1 MLLYNKVKKF
11 QPGGMLGYNN
21 QLADPTNP
29 FATPYYG
36 GMSKDLFGK
45 APTSLA
51 KSPSEKAP
59 ATGFSNGMSK
69 ITENPFSTSMNT
81 LNTTPNKGLLYSGA
95 GDYSKKF
102 AASTA
107 ASTATS
113 TATSS
118 IGGKGDSEFTDP
130 IKEGDA
136 GKNAAATTAG
146 IGLVSNALTANTYE
160 GPKDPTKYTREDAKN
175 DLKKSTSKG
184 LSTGASLGAA
194 VGSAMSASATGGAM
208 SIAGLS
214 ASVTAGVA
222 VPVIGA
228 VVVGLGFA
236 IGSLLGRKKKKR
248 AAARAAARENKRQV
262 DLANAQQRAER
273 KAELQTG
280 ADTSVNAPAPTVY
293 GASQPSTYGVA
304 RKGGVLYSKKK
315 VLATPM
321 LKKGGPIKEYE
332 NIIPNGVLHEEEN
345 SLGDKGMPVVKCVSN
360 VCTKKYEIE
369 KEELIFTLDTTKKV
383 EQLAKSKNHRA
394 LGEYVKEQLLDN
406 THSFSDKF
414 SELNNR

>member
-11 QPGGMLGYNN
+11 QPGGLFGYNN

-29 FATPYYG
+29 FATPSYG
-36 GMSKDLFGK
+36 GMSKDLSGK

-59 ATGFSNGMSK
+59 AVDYSKGMSK
-69 ITENPFSTSMNT
+69 IAENPFSTSMNT
-81 LNTTPNKGLLYSGA
+81 LNTNPNNGLLYSGA

-107 ASTATS
+107 TS
-113 TATSS
+113 TAASS
-118 IGGKGDSEFTDP
+118 VGGKGGKGDSEFTDP
-130 IKEGDA
+130 LKEGDA

-160 GPKDPTKYTREDAKN
+160 GPKDPTRYTKEDGKN

-184 LSTGASLGAA
+184 LTTGASLGAA
-194 VGSAMSASATGGAM
+194 VGSAMSASAGGAA

-214 ASVTAGVA
+214 ASLTAGVA

-236 IGSLLGRKKKKR
+236 IASLLGRKKKKR
-248 AAARAAARENKRQV
+248 AAARARKRQIAS
-262 DLANAQQRAER
+262 LNAQQMAER

-280 ADTSVNAPAPTVY
+280 TNTSVNAPAPTAY
-293 GASQPSTYGVA
+293 GASQPSTYEVA

-383 EQLAKSKNHRA
+383 EQLAKSKNHKA

>member
-11 QPGGMLGYNN
+11 QPGGLFGYNN

-59 ATGFSNGMSK
+59 AIDSSKGMSK
-69 ITENPFSTSMNT
+69 ITENPYSASMNT
-81 LNTTPNKGLLYSGA
+81 LNTNPNKGLLYSGA

-107 ASTATS
+107 TS

-118 IGGKGDSEFTDP
+118 IGGKGGSESTDP
-130 IKEGDA
+130 LEAGDA

-160 GPKDPTKYTREDAKN
+160 GPKDPTRYTREDGKN

-184 LSTGASLGAA
+184 LTAGASLGAT
-194 VGSAMSASATGGAM
+194 VGTAMGTTTATAIGSSLGISASLA
-208 SIAGLS
+208 
-214 ASVTAGVA
+214 AGVA

-236 IGSLLGRKKKKR
+236 IASMFGRKKKKR
-248 AAARAAARENKRQV
+248 AAARARRRQI
-262 DLANAQQRAER
+262 DSLNAQQRAER

-280 ADTSVNAPAPTVY
+280 TNTSVNAPTPTAY
-293 GASQPSTYGVA
+293 GDSQPSTYGVA

-383 EQLAKSKNHRA
+383 EQLAKSKNHKV
-394 LGEYVKEQLLDN
+394 LGEFVKEQLLDN

>member
-1 MLLYNKVKKF
+1 MLLYIKTKKF
-11 QPGGMLGYNN
+11 QPGGMFGYNN

-29 FATPYYG
+29 FATPSYG

-59 ATGFSNGMSK
+59 AIDSSKGMSK
-69 ITENPFSTSMNT
+69 ITENPYSASMNT
-81 LNTTPNKGLLYSGA
+81 LNTNPNKGLLYSGA

-107 ASTATS
+107 TS

-118 IGGKGDSEFTDP
+118 IGGKGGSESTDP
-130 IKEGDA
+130 LKEGDA

-160 GPKDPTKYTREDAKN
+160 GPKDPTRYTREDGKN

-184 LSTGASLGAA
+184 LTTGASLGAT
-194 VGSAMSASATGGAM
+194 VGTAMGATTATAIGSSLGISASLA
-208 SIAGLS
+208 
-214 ASVTAGVA
+214 AGVA

-236 IGSLLGRKKKKR
+236 ISSMLGRKKKKR
-248 AAARAAARENKRQV
+248 AAARASERQIAS
-262 DLANAQQRAER
+262 LNAQQRAER

-280 ADTSVNAPAPTVY
+280 ADTSVNAPAPTAY

-383 EQLAKSKNHRA
+383 EQLAKSKNHKA

>member
-29 FATPYYG
+29 FATPSYG
-36 GMSKDLFGK
+36 GISKDLFGK

-59 ATGFSNGMSK
+59 AIDSSKGMSK

-81 LNTTPNKGLLYSGA
+81 LNTNPNKGLLYSGA

-107 ASTATS
+107 TS

-118 IGGKGDSEFTDP
+118 IGGKGGSESTDP
-130 IKEGDA
+130 LEAGDA

-160 GPKDPTKYTREDAKN
+160 GPKDPTRYTREDGKN

-184 LSTGASLGAA
+184 LTTGASLGAA
-194 VGSAMSASATGGAM
+194 VGSAMSASATGAT

-214 ASVTAGVA
+214 ASLTAGVA

-236 IGSLLGRKKKKR
+236 IASLLGRKKKKR
-248 AAARAAARENKRQV
+248 AAARASKRQI
-262 DLANAQQRAER
+262 DSLNAQQRAER

-280 ADTSVNAPAPTVY
+280 ADTSVNAPAPTAY

-383 EQLAKSKNHRA
+383 EQLAKSKNHKA

>member
-1 MLLYNKVKKF
+1 
-11 QPGGMLGYNN
+11 
-21 QLADPTNP
+21 
-29 FATPYYG
+29 
-36 GMSKDLFGK
+36 MSKDLFGK

-51 KSPSEKAP
+51 KNPSEKAP
-59 ATGFSNGMSK
+59 AIDSSKGMSK
-69 ITENPFSTSMNT
+69 IAENPFSTSMNT

-107 ASTATS
+107 
-113 TATSS
+113 TSS
-118 IGGKGDSEFTDP
+118 VGGKGGSEFTDP
-130 IKEGDA
+130 LKEGDA

-160 GPKDPTKYTREDAKN
+160 GPKDPTRYTREDGKN

-184 LSTGASLGAA
+184 LTTGASLGAT
-194 VGSAMSASATGGAM
+194 VGTAMGATTATAIGSSLGISASLA
-208 SIAGLS
+208 
-214 ASVTAGVA
+214 AGVA

-236 IGSLLGRKKKKR
+236 IASLLGRKKKKR
-248 AAARAAARENKRQV
+248 AAARASQRQIAS
-262 DLANAQQRAER
+262 LNAQQRAER

-280 ADTSVNAPAPTVY
+280 ADTSVNAPAPTAY

-383 EQLAKSKNHRA
+383 EQLAKSKNHKV
-394 LGEYVKEQLLDN
+394 LGEFVKEQLLDN

>member
-1 MLLYNKVKKF
+1 MLLYIKTKKF
-11 QPGGMLGYNN
+11 QPGGMFGYNN

-29 FATPYYG
+29 FATPSYG

-59 ATGFSNGMSK
+59 AIDSSKGMNK

-81 LNTTPNKGLLYSGA
+81 LNTNPNKGLLYSGA

-107 ASTATS
+107 TS
-113 TATSS
+113 TAASS
-118 IGGKGDSEFTDP
+118 IGGKGGEGGSEFTDP
-130 IKEGDA
+130 LKEGDA

-160 GPKDPTKYTREDAKN
+160 GPKDPTRYTREDGKN

-184 LSTGASLGAA
+184 LTTGASLGAA
-194 VGSAMSASATGGAM
+194 VGTALGPAAAGTVASTLGLGAG
-208 SIAGLS
+208 AGA
-214 ASVTAGVA
+214 ASLAAGVA

-236 IGSLLGRKKKKR
+236 IASVFGRKKKKR
-248 AAARAAARENKRQV
+248 AAARARKRQI
-262 DLANAQQRAER
+262 DSLNAQQRAER

-280 ADTSVNAPAPTVY
+280 TDTSVNAPAPTAY

-383 EQLAKSKNHRA
+383 EQLAKSKNHKA
-394 LGEYVKEQLLDN
+394 LGEFVKEQLLDN

>member
-11 QPGGMLGYNN
+11 QPGGLFGYNN

-29 FATPYYG
+29 FATPSYG
-36 GMSKDLFGK
+36 GMSKDLSGK
-45 APTSLA
+45 APTSLT
-51 KSPSEKAP
+51 KSSFEKAP
-59 ATGFSNGMSK
+59 AIDFSKGMSK
-69 ITENPFSTSMNT
+69 IAENPFSTSMNT

-107 ASTATS
+107 
-113 TATSS
+113 TSS
-118 IGGKGDSEFTDP
+118 IGGKGGSESTDP
-130 IKEGDA
+130 LKEGDA

-160 GPKDPTKYTREDAKN
+160 GPKDPTRYTREDGKN

-184 LSTGASLGAA
+184 LTTGASLGAT
-194 VGSAMSASATGGAM
+194 VGTAMGATTATAIGSSLGISASLA
-208 SIAGLS
+208 
-214 ASVTAGVA
+214 AGVA

-236 IGSLLGRKKKKR
+236 IHSFLGRKKKKR
-248 AAARAAARENKRQV
+248 AAARARERQIASLN
-262 DLANAQQRAER
+262 DQQRAER

-280 ADTSVNAPAPTVY
+280 TDTSVNAPTPTAY

-383 EQLAKSKNHRA
+383 EQLAKSKNHKA

>member
-11 QPGGMLGYNN
+11 QPGGLFGYNN

-29 FATPYYG
+29 FATPSYG

-51 KSPSEKAP
+51 KSPSEKTP
-59 ATGFSNGMSK
+59 AIDSSKGMSK
-69 ITENPFSTSMNT
+69 IAENPFSTSMNT

-107 ASTATS
+107 TS
-113 TATSS
+113 TAASS
-118 IGGKGDSEFTDP
+118 VGGKGGSEFTDP
-130 IKEGDA
+130 LKEGDA

-160 GPKDPTKYTREDAKN
+160 GTKDPTRYTREDGKN

-184 LSTGASLGAA
+184 LTAGASLGAT
-194 VGSAMSASATGGAM
+194 VGTAMGATTATAIGSSLGISASLA
-208 SIAGLS
+208 
-214 ASVTAGVA
+214 AGVA

-236 IGSLLGRKKKKR
+236 IASLLGRKKKKR
-248 AAARAAARENKRQV
+248 AAARASKRQI
-262 DLANAQQRAER
+262 DSLNAQQRAER

-280 ADTSVNAPAPTVY
+280 ADTSVNAPAPTAY

-383 EQLAKSKNHRA
+383 EQLAKSKNHKA

>member
-1 MLLYNKVKKF
+1 MLLYIKTKKF
-11 QPGGMLGYNN
+11 QPGGLFGYNSQIADSYNITKDPFGGSKTGLDSALPNNNLSKNTPSTASSNN
-21 QLADPTNP
+21 QKSLLYKPSNISDP
-29 FATPYYG
+29 FKVSTPG
-36 GMSKDLFGK
+36 FSSN
-45 APTSLA
+45 PTS
-51 KSPSEKAP
+51 
-59 ATGFSNGMSK
+59 FSQQASL
-69 ITENPFSTSMNT
+69 PNT
-81 LNTTPNKGLLYSGA
+81 LGEMPKKPVDTGL
-95 GDYSKKF
+95 
-102 AASTA
+102 
-107 ASTATS
+107 
-113 TATSS
+113 
-118 IGGKGDSEFTDP
+118 DSAQSD
-130 IKEGDA
+130 
-136 GKNAAATTAG
+136 KNAAATTAG

-160 GPKDPTKYTREDAKN
+160 GPKDPTKYTREDGKN

-184 LSTGASLGAA
+184 LTAGASLGAT
-194 VGSAMSASATGGAM
+194 VGTAMGATTATAIGSSLGISASLA
-208 SIAGLS
+208 
-214 ASVTAGVA
+214 AGVA
-222 VPVIGA
+222 VPVVGA

-236 IGSLLGRKKKKR
+236 IASMFGRKKKKR
-248 AAARAAARENKRQV
+248 AAARASKRQI
-262 DLANAQQRAER
+262 DSLNAQQRAER

-280 ADTSVNAPAPTVY
+280 ADTSVNAPAPTAY

-383 EQLAKSKNHRA
+383 EQLAKSKNHKA
-394 LGEYVKEQLLDN
+394 LGEFVKDQLLDN

>member
-11 QPGGMLGYNN
+11 QPGGLFGYNN

-29 FATPYYG
+29 FATPSYG

-59 ATGFSNGMSK
+59 AIDSSKGMSK
-69 ITENPFSTSMNT
+69 ITENPYSASMNT
-81 LNTTPNKGLLYSGA
+81 LNTNPNKGLLYSGA

-107 ASTATS
+107 TS

-118 IGGKGDSEFTDP
+118 IGGKGGSEFTDP
-130 IKEGDA
+130 LKEGDA

-160 GPKDPTKYTREDAKN
+160 GPKDPTRYTREDGKN

-184 LSTGASLGAA
+184 LTTGASLGAT
-194 VGSAMSASATGGAM
+194 VGTAMGATTATAIGSSLGISASLA
-208 SIAGLS
+208 
-214 ASVTAGVA
+214 AGVA

-236 IGSLLGRKKKKR
+236 IASLFGRKKKKR
-248 AAARAAARENKRQV
+248 AAARASERQIAS
-262 DLANAQQRAER
+262 LNAQQRAER

-280 ADTSVNAPAPTVY
+280 ADTSVNAPAPTAY
-293 GASQPSTYGVA
+293 GASQPSTYEVA

-383 EQLAKSKNHRA
+383 EQLAKSKNHKA

>member
-11 QPGGMLGYNN
+11 QPGGLFGYNN

-51 KSPSEKAP
+51 KSPSEKTP
-59 ATGFSNGMSK
+59 AIDSSKGMSK
-69 ITENPFSTSMNT
+69 IAENPFSTSMNT
-81 LNTTPNKGLLYSGA
+81 LNTNPNKGLLYSGA

-107 ASTATS
+107 TS

-118 IGGKGDSEFTDP
+118 IGDKGGSESTDP
-130 IKEGDA
+130 LEAGDA

-160 GPKDPTKYTREDAKN
+160 GPKDPTRYTREDGKN

-184 LSTGASLGAA
+184 LTTGASLGAT
-194 VGSAMSASATGGAM
+194 VGTAMGATTATAIGSSLGISASLA
-208 SIAGLS
+208 
-214 ASVTAGVA
+214 AGVA
-222 VPVIGA
+222 VPVVGA

-236 IGSLLGRKKKKR
+236 IASLFGRKKKKR
-248 AAARAAARENKRQV
+248 AAARARRRQIAS
-262 DLANAQQRAER
+262 LNAQQMAER

-280 ADTSVNAPAPTVY
+280 TNTSVNAPAPTAY
-293 GASQPSTYGVA
+293 GASQPSTYEVA

-383 EQLAKSKNHRA
+383 EQLAKSKNHKV
-394 LGEYVKEQLLDN
+394 LGEFVKEQLLDN

>member
-29 FATPYYG
+29 FATPYYE
-36 GMSKDLFGK
+36 GMFKDLSGK

-160 GPKDPTKYTREDAKN
+160 GPKDPTKYTREDGKN

-184 LSTGASLGAA
+184 LSTGASLGAT
-194 VGSAMSASATGGAM
+194 VGAAMGTTTATAIGSSLGISASLA
-208 SIAGLS
+208 
-214 ASVTAGVA
+214 AGVA

-236 IGSLLGRKKKKR
+236 IASLFGRKKKKR
-248 AAARAAARENKRQV
+248 AAARASQRQIAS
-262 DLANAQQRAER
+262 LNAQQRAE
-273 KAELQTG
+273 
-280 ADTSVNAPAPTVY
+280 
-293 GASQPSTYGVA
+293 
-304 RKGGVLYSKKK
+304 
-315 VLATPM
+315 
-321 LKKGGPIKEYE
+321 
-332 NIIPNGVLHEEEN
+332 
-345 SLGDKGMPVVKCVSN
+345 
-360 VCTKKYEIE
+360 
-369 KEELIFTLDTTKKV
+369 
-383 EQLAKSKNHRA
+383 
-394 LGEYVKEQLLDN
+394 
-406 THSFSDKF
+406 
-414 SELNNR
+414 

>member
-11 QPGGMLGYNN
+11 QPGGLFGYNN

-29 FATPYYG
+29 FATPSYG
-36 GMSKDLFGK
+36 GMSKDLSGK
-45 APTSLA
+45 APTSLT
-51 KSPSEKAP
+51 KSPFEKAP
-59 ATGFSNGMSK
+59 AIDSSKGMSK
-69 ITENPFSTSMNT
+69 TAENPFSNSMNT

-107 ASTATS
+107 TS

-118 IGGKGDSEFTDP
+118 IGGKGGKGGSEGSEFTDP
-130 IKEGDA
+130 LKEGDA

-160 GPKDPTKYTREDAKN
+160 GPKDPTRYTREDGKN

-184 LSTGASLGAA
+184 LTTGASLGAA
-194 VGSAMSASATGGAM
+194 VGSAMSASASGAM

-214 ASVTAGVA
+214 ASLTAGVA

-236 IGSLLGRKKKKR
+236 IASMFGRKKKKR
-248 AAARAAARENKRQV
+248 AAARARKRQIAS
-262 DLANAQQRAER
+262 LNAQQMAER

-280 ADTSVNAPAPTVY
+280 TDTSVNAPTPTAY

-383 EQLAKSKNHRA
+383 EQLAKSKNHKA

>member
-1 MLLYNKVKKF
+1 MLLYIKTKKF
-11 QPGGMLGYNN
+11 QPGGMFGYNN

-29 FATPYYG
+29 FATPSYG
-36 GMSKDLFGK
+36 GMSKDLSGK
-45 APTSLA
+45 APTSLT
-51 KSPSEKAP
+51 KSPFEKAP
-59 ATGFSNGMSK
+59 AIDSSKGMSK
-69 ITENPFSTSMNT
+69 IAENPFSTSMNT

-107 ASTATS
+107 TS

-118 IGGKGDSEFTDP
+118 IGGKGGKGGSEGSEFTDP
-130 IKEGDA
+130 LKEGDA

-160 GPKDPTKYTREDAKN
+160 GPRDPTRYTREDAKN

-184 LSTGASLGAA
+184 LTTGASLGAT
-194 VGSAMSASATGGAM
+194 VGTAMSASASGAM

-236 IGSLLGRKKKKR
+236 IASVFGRKKKKR
-248 AAARAAARENKRQV
+248 AAARARRRQIAS
-262 DLANAQQRAER
+262 LNAQQMAER

-280 ADTSVNAPAPTVY
+280 TDTSVNAPTPTAY

-383 EQLAKSKNHRA
+383 EQLAKSKNHKA

>member
-11 QPGGMLGYNN
+11 QPGGLFGYNN

-29 FATPYYG
+29 FATPSYG

-59 ATGFSNGMSK
+59 AIDSSKGMSK
-69 ITENPFSTSMNT
+69 ITENPYSASMNT
-81 LNTTPNKGLLYSGA
+81 LNTNPNKGLLYSGA

-107 ASTATS
+107 TS

-118 IGGKGDSEFTDP
+118 IGGKGGSESTDP
-130 IKEGDA
+130 LEAGDA

-160 GPKDPTKYTREDAKN
+160 GPKDPTRYTREDGKN

-184 LSTGASLGAA
+184 LTAGASLGAT
-194 VGSAMSASATGGAM
+194 VGTAMGTTTATAIGSSLGISASLA
-208 SIAGLS
+208 
-214 ASVTAGVA
+214 AGVA

-236 IGSLLGRKKKKR
+236 IASMFGRKKKKR
-248 AAARAAARENKRQV
+248 AAARARSRQI
-262 DLANAQQRAER
+262 DSLNAQQRAER

-280 ADTSVNAPAPTVY
+280 TNTSVNAPTPTAY
-293 GASQPSTYGVA
+293 GDSQPSTYGVA
-304 RKGGVLYSKKK
+304 RKGGILYSKKK

-383 EQLAKSKNHRA
+383 EQLAKSKNHKV
-394 LGEYVKEQLLDN
+394 LGEFVKEQLLDN

>member
-11 QPGGMLGYNN
+11 QPGGLFGYNN

-29 FATPYYG
+29 FATPSYG
-36 GMSKDLFGK
+36 GMSKDLSGK
-45 APTSLA
+45 APTSLT
-51 KSPSEKAP
+51 KSPFEKAP
-59 ATGFSNGMSK
+59 AIDSSKGMSK
-69 ITENPFSTSMNT
+69 VAENPFSTSMNT
-81 LNTTPNKGLLYSGA
+81 LNTNPNKGLLYSGA

-107 ASTATS
+107 TS

-118 IGGKGDSEFTDP
+118 IGGKGGKGGSEGSEFTDP
-130 IKEGDA
+130 LKEGDA

-160 GPKDPTKYTREDAKN
+160 GPRDPTRYTKEDGKN

-184 LSTGASLGAA
+184 LTTGASLGAA
-194 VGSAMSASATGGAM
+194 VGSAMSASASGAM

-236 IGSLLGRKKKKR
+236 IASVFGRKKKKR
-248 AAARAAARENKRQV
+248 AAARARRRQIAS
-262 DLANAQQRAER
+262 LNAQQMAER

-280 ADTSVNAPAPTVY
+280 TDTSVNAPTPTAY
-293 GASQPSTYGVA
+293 EASQPSTYGVA
-304 RKGGVLYSKKK
+304 RKGGILYSKKK

-383 EQLAKSKNHRA
+383 EQLAKSKNHKA

>member
-1 MLLYNKVKKF
+1 MLLYIKTKKF

-36 GMSKDLFGK
+36 GMSKDPFGGSK
-45 APTSLA
+45 TGLDSALPNNNLSKNTPSTAFSNNQKSLLYKPSNISDPFKVSTPGFSSNPTS
-51 KSPSEKAP
+51 
-59 ATGFSNGMSK
+59 FSQQVSL
-69 ITENPFSTSMNT
+69 PNT
-81 LNTTPNKGLLYSGA
+81 LGEVPKKPVDTGLDSAQSGKYAGAVAAGTGLVAGAIAADTYSGP
-95 GDYSKKF
+95 
-102 AASTA
+102 
-107 ASTATS
+107 
-113 TATSS
+113 
-118 IGGKGDSEFTDP
+118 E
-130 IKEGDA
+130 
-136 GKNAAATTAG
+136 
-146 IGLVSNALTANTYE
+146 
-160 GPKDPTKYTREDAKN
+160 DPTKYTRKDQKN
-175 DLKKSTSKG
+175 DMKKATAKG
-184 LSTGASLGAA
+184 ISTGASVGGAVGAALGPAAAGTVASTLGLGAGA
-194 VGSAMSASATGGAM
+194 GAASLA
-208 SIAGLS
+208 
-214 ASVTAGVA
+214 AGVA

-236 IGSLLGRKKKKR
+236 IASMFGRKKKKR
-248 AAARAAARENKRQV
+248 AAARARERQIAS
-262 DLANAQQRAER
+262 LNAQQRAER

-280 ADTSVNAPAPTVY
+280 ADTSVNAPAPTAY
-293 GASQPSTYGVA
+293 GASQPSTYEVA

-383 EQLAKSKNHRA
+383 EQLAKSKNHKA
-394 LGEYVKEQLLDN
+394 LGDFVKEQLLDN

>member
-1 MLLYNKVKKF
+1 MLIYNKVKKF
-11 QPGGMLGYNN
+11 QPGGLFGYNN

-29 FATPYYG
+29 FATPSYG

-59 ATGFSNGMSK
+59 AVDSSKGMSK
-69 ITENPFSTSMNT
+69 IAENPFSTSMNT
-81 LNTTPNKGLLYSGA
+81 LNTNPNKGLLYSGA

-107 ASTATS
+107 TS
-113 TATSS
+113 TAASS
-118 IGGKGDSEFTDP
+118 VGGKGGKGDSEFTDP
-130 IKEGDA
+130 LKEGDA

-160 GPKDPTKYTREDAKN
+160 GTKDPTEYTREDAKN

-184 LSTGASLGAA
+184 LTTGASLGAT
-194 VGSAMSASATGGAM
+194 VGTAMGATTATAIGSSLGISASLA
-208 SIAGLS
+208 
-214 ASVTAGVA
+214 AGVA

-236 IGSLLGRKKKKR
+236 IASLLGRKKKKR
-248 AAARAAARENKRQV
+248 AAARASARQIAS
-262 DLANAQQRAER
+262 LNAQQRAER

-280 ADTSVNAPAPTVY
+280 ADTSVNAPAPTAY

-383 EQLAKSKNHRA
+383 EQLAKSKNHKA

>member
-11 QPGGMLGYNN
+11 QPGGLFGYNN

-51 KSPSEKAP
+51 KNPSEKAP
-59 ATGFSNGMSK
+59 AIDSSKGMSK
-69 ITENPFSTSMNT
+69 ITENPYSASMNT
-81 LNTTPNKGLLYSGA
+81 LNTNPNKGLLYSGA

-107 ASTATS
+107 TS

-118 IGGKGDSEFTDP
+118 IGGKGGSESTDP
-130 IKEGDA
+130 LEAGDA

-160 GPKDPTKYTREDAKN
+160 GPKDPTRYTREDGKN

-184 LSTGASLGAA
+184 LTTGASLGAT
-194 VGSAMSASATGGAM
+194 VGTAMGATTATAIGSSLGISASLA
-208 SIAGLS
+208 
-214 ASVTAGVA
+214 AGVA
-222 VPVIGA
+222 VPVVGA

-236 IGSLLGRKKKKR
+236 IASLLGRKKKKR
-248 AAARAAARENKRQV
+248 AAARASKRQI
-262 DLANAQQRAER
+262 DSLNAQQRAER

-280 ADTSVNAPAPTVY
+280 ANTSVNAPAPTAY

-383 EQLAKSKNHRA
+383 EQLAKSKNHKV

>member
-11 QPGGMLGYNN
+11 QPGGLFGYNN

-51 KSPSEKAP
+51 KSPSEKTP
-59 ATGFSNGMSK
+59 AIDSSKGMSK
-69 ITENPFSTSMNT
+69 IAENPFSTSMNT
-81 LNTTPNKGLLYSGA
+81 LNTNPNKGLLYSGA

-107 ASTATS
+107 TS
-113 TATSS
+113 TAASS
-118 IGGKGDSEFTDP
+118 IEGKGGSEFTNP
-130 IKEGDA
+130 LKEGDA

-160 GPKDPTKYTREDAKN
+160 GPKDPTRYTRGDAKN

-184 LSTGASLGAA
+184 LTTGASLGAT
-194 VGSAMSASATGGAM
+194 VGTAMGATTATAIGSSLGISASLA
-208 SIAGLS
+208 
-214 ASVTAGVA
+214 AGVA

-236 IGSLLGRKKKKR
+236 IASLLGRKKKKR
-248 AAARAAARENKRQV
+248 AAARASERQIAS
-262 DLANAQQRAER
+262 LNAQQRAER

-280 ADTSVNAPAPTVY
+280 TDTSVNAPTPTAY

-383 EQLAKSKNHRA
+383 EQLAKSKNHKA

>member
-11 QPGGMLGYNN
+11 QPGGLFGYNN

-29 FATPYYG
+29 FATPSYG

-59 ATGFSNGMSK
+59 AVDSSKGMSK
-69 ITENPFSTSMNT
+69 IAENPFSTSMNT
-81 LNTTPNKGLLYSGA
+81 LNTNPNKGLLYSGA
-95 GDYSKKF
+95 GDYSTKF
-102 AASTA
+102 AT
-107 ASTATS
+107 STATS

-118 IGGKGDSEFTDP
+118 IGGKGGKGDSEFTDP
-130 IKEGDA
+130 LKEGDA

-160 GPKDPTKYTREDAKN
+160 GPKDPTRYTKEDGKN

-184 LSTGASLGAA
+184 LTTGASLGAA
-194 VGSAMSASATGGAM
+194 VGSAMSASAGGAA

-214 ASVTAGVA
+214 ASLTAGVA

-236 IGSLLGRKKKKR
+236 IASLLGRKKKKR
-248 AAARAAARENKRQV
+248 AAARASERQIAS
-262 DLANAQQRAER
+262 LNAQQRAER

-280 ADTSVNAPAPTVY
+280 ADTSVNAPAPTAY
-293 GASQPSTYGVA
+293 GASQPSTYEVA

-383 EQLAKSKNHRA
+383 EQLAKSKNHKV
-394 LGEYVKEQLLDN
+394 LGEFVKEQLLDN

>member
-11 QPGGMLGYNN
+11 QPGGLFGYNN

-29 FATPYYG
+29 FATPYYE

-59 ATGFSNGMSK
+59 AIDSGKGMSK

-81 LNTTPNKGLLYSGA
+81 LNTNPNNGLLYSGA

-107 ASTATS
+107 TS

-118 IGGKGDSEFTDP
+118 IGGKGGSEFTDP
-130 IKEGDA
+130 LKEGDA

-160 GPKDPTKYTREDAKN
+160 GPKDPTRYTREDGKN

-184 LSTGASLGAA
+184 LTAGASLGAT
-194 VGSAMSASATGGAM
+194 VGTAMGATTATAIGSSLGISASLA
-208 SIAGLS
+208 
-214 ASVTAGVA
+214 AGVA
-222 VPVIGA
+222 VPVVGA

-236 IGSLLGRKKKKR
+236 IASLLGRKKKKR
-248 AAARAAARENKRQV
+248 AAARASKRQI
-262 DLANAQQRAER
+262 DSLNAQQRAER

-280 ADTSVNAPAPTVY
+280 TDTSVNAPAPTAY

-383 EQLAKSKNHRA
+383 EQLAKSKNHKA

>member
-1 MLLYNKVKKF
+1 MLLYIKTKKF
-11 QPGGMLGYNN
+11 QPGGMFGYNN

-29 FATPYYG
+29 FATPSYG
-36 GMSKDLFGK
+36 GMSKDLSGK
-45 APTSLA
+45 APTSLT
-51 KSPSEKAP
+51 KSPFEKAP
-59 ATGFSNGMSK
+59 AIDSSKGMSK
-69 ITENPFSTSMNT
+69 IAENPFSTSMNT
-81 LNTTPNKGLLYSGA
+81 LNTNPNKGLLYSGA

-107 ASTATS
+107 TS

-118 IGGKGDSEFTDP
+118 IGGKGGSESTDP
-130 IKEGDA
+130 LEAGDA

-160 GPKDPTKYTREDAKN
+160 GPKDPTRYTREDGKN

-184 LSTGASLGAA
+184 LTTGASLGAT
-194 VGSAMSASATGGAM
+194 VGTAMGATTATAIGSSLGISASLA
-208 SIAGLS
+208 
-214 ASVTAGVA
+214 AGVA
-222 VPVIGA
+222 VPVVGA

-236 IGSLLGRKKKKR
+236 IASLLGRKKKKR
-248 AAARAAARENKRQV
+248 AAARARKRQI
-262 DLANAQQRAER
+262 DSLNAQQRAER

-280 ADTSVNAPAPTVY
+280 ADTSVNAPAPTAY

-315 VLATPM
+315 VLTTPM

-383 EQLAKSKNHRA
+383 EQLTKSKNHRA
-394 LGEYVKEQLLDN
+394 LGEFVKEQLLDN

>member
-1 MLLYNKVKKF
+1 MLIYNKVKKF
-11 QPGGMLGYNN
+11 QPGGLFGYNN

-59 ATGFSNGMSK
+59 AVDSSKGMSK
-69 ITENPFSTSMNT
+69 IAENPFSTSMNT
-81 LNTTPNKGLLYSGA
+81 LNTNPNKGLLYSGA

-107 ASTATS
+107 TS
-113 TATSS
+113 TAASS
-118 IGGKGDSEFTDP
+118 VGGKGGKGDSEFTDP
-130 IKEGDA
+130 LKEGDA

-160 GPKDPTKYTREDAKN
+160 GTKDPTEYTREDAKN

-184 LSTGASLGAA
+184 LTTGASLGAT
-194 VGSAMSASATGGAM
+194 VGTAMGATTATAIGSSLGISASLA
-208 SIAGLS
+208 
-214 ASVTAGVA
+214 AGVA

-236 IGSLLGRKKKKR
+236 IASLLGRKKKKR
-248 AAARAAARENKRQV
+248 AAARASARQIAS
-262 DLANAQQRAER
+262 LNAQQRAER

-280 ADTSVNAPAPTVY
+280 TDTSVNAPAPTAY

-383 EQLAKSKNHRA
+383 EQLAKSKNHKA

>member
-11 QPGGMLGYNN
+11 QPGGLFGYNN

-29 FATPYYG
+29 FATPSYG
-36 GMSKDLFGK
+36 GMSKDLSGK
-45 APTSLA
+45 APTSLT
-51 KSPSEKAP
+51 KSSFEKAP
-59 ATGFSNGMSK
+59 AIDSSKGMSK
-69 ITENPFSTSMNT
+69 IAENPFSTSMNT

-107 ASTATS
+107 TS

-118 IGGKGDSEFTDP
+118 IGGKGGKGGSEGSEFTDP
-130 IKEGDA
+130 LKEGDA
-136 GKNAAATTAG
+136 DKNAAATTAG

-160 GPKDPTKYTREDAKN
+160 GPKDPTRYTKEDAKN

-184 LSTGASLGAA
+184 LTTGASLGAA
-194 VGSAMSASATGGAM
+194 VGSAMSASASGA
-208 SIAGLS
+208 SILGLS
-214 ASVTAGVA
+214 ASLTAGVA

-236 IGSLLGRKKKKR
+236 IASVLGRKKKKR
-248 AAARAAARENKRQV
+248 AAARARKRQIAS
-262 DLANAQQRAER
+262 LNAQQRAER

-280 ADTSVNAPAPTVY
+280 TDTSVNAPTPTAY

-383 EQLAKSKNHRA
+383 EQLAKSKNHKA

>member
-29 FATPYYG
+29 FATPSYG
-36 GMSKDLFGK
+36 GISKDLFGK
-45 APTSLA
+45 APISLA

-59 ATGFSNGMSK
+59 AIDSSKGMSK
-69 ITENPFSTSMNT
+69 ITENPYSASMNT
-81 LNTTPNKGLLYSGA
+81 LNTNPNKGLLYSGA

-107 ASTATS
+107 TS

-118 IGGKGDSEFTDP
+118 IGGKGGSESTDP
-130 IKEGDA
+130 LEAGDA

-160 GPKDPTKYTREDAKN
+160 GPKDPTRYTREDGKN

-184 LSTGASLGAA
+184 LTTGASLGAT
-194 VGSAMSASATGGAM
+194 VGTAMGATTATAIGSSLGISASLA
-208 SIAGLS
+208 
-214 ASVTAGVA
+214 AGVA

-236 IGSLLGRKKKKR
+236 IASLLGRKKKKR
-248 AAARAAARENKRQV
+248 AAARASKRQI
-262 DLANAQQRAER
+262 DSLNAQQRAER

-280 ADTSVNAPAPTVY
+280 ADTSVNAPAPTAY

-383 EQLAKSKNHRA
+383 EQLAKSKNHKA

>member
-29 FATPYYG
+29 FATPSYG
-36 GMSKDLFGK
+36 GISKDLFGK

-51 KSPSEKAP
+51 KSPSEKTP
-59 ATGFSNGMSK
+59 AVDSSKGMSK
-69 ITENPFSTSMNT
+69 IAENPFSTSMNT
-81 LNTTPNKGLLYSGA
+81 LNTNPNKGLLYSGA
-95 GDYSKKF
+95 DYSKKF

-107 ASTATS
+107 TS
-113 TATSS
+113 TAASS
-118 IGGKGDSEFTDP
+118 VEDKGGKGGSEFTDP
-130 IKEGDA
+130 LKEGDA

-160 GPKDPTKYTREDAKN
+160 GPKDPTRYTREDGKN

-184 LSTGASLGAA
+184 LTTGASLGAA
-194 VGSAMSASATGGAM
+194 VGTALGPAAAGTVASTLGLGAG
-208 SIAGLS
+208 AGA
-214 ASVTAGVA
+214 ASLAAGVA
-222 VPVIGA
+222 VPVVGA

-236 IGSLLGRKKKKR
+236 IASLFGRKKKKR
-248 AAARAAARENKRQV
+248 AAARASKRQI
-262 DLANAQQRAER
+262 DSLNAQQRAER

-280 ADTSVNAPAPTVY
+280 TNTSVNAPSPTAY

-383 EQLAKSKNHRA
+383 EQLAKSKNHKV
-394 LGEYVKEQLLDN
+394 LGEFVKEQLLDN

>member
-11 QPGGMLGYNN
+11 QFGGMFGYNN

-29 FATPYYG
+29 FATPSYG
-36 GMSKDLFGK
+36 GMSKDLSGK
-45 APTSLA
+45 APTSLT
-51 KSPSEKAP
+51 KSSFEKAP
-59 ATGFSNGMSK
+59 AIDSSKGMSK
-69 ITENPFSTSMNT
+69 IAENPFSTSMNT
-81 LNTTPNKGLLYSGA
+81 LNTNPNKGLLYSGA

-107 ASTATS
+107 TS
-113 TATSS
+113 T
-118 IGGKGDSEFTDP
+118 IGGKGGSEFTDP
-130 IKEGDA
+130 LKEGDA

-160 GPKDPTKYTREDAKN
+160 GPKDPTRYTREDGKN

-184 LSTGASLGAA
+184 LTAGASLGAT
-194 VGSAMSASATGGAM
+194 VGTAMGATTATAIGSSLGISASLA
-208 SIAGLS
+208 
-214 ASVTAGVA
+214 AGVA

-236 IGSLLGRKKKKR
+236 ISSLLGRKKKKR
-248 AAARAAARENKRQV
+248 AAARARERQIAS
-262 DLANAQQRAER
+262 LNAQQRAER

-280 ADTSVNAPAPTVY
+280 TDTSVNAPTPTAY

-383 EQLAKSKNHRA
+383 EQLAKSKNHKA

>member
-11 QPGGMLGYNN
+11 QPGGLFGYNN

-29 FATPYYG
+29 FATPSYG
-36 GMSKDLFGK
+36 GMSKDLSGK
-45 APTSLA
+45 APTSLT
-51 KSPSEKAP
+51 KSSFEKAP
-59 ATGFSNGMSK
+59 AIDSSKGMSK
-69 ITENPFSTSMNT
+69 IAENPFSTSMNT
-81 LNTTPNKGLLYSGA
+81 LNTNPNKGLLYSGA

-107 ASTATS
+107 
-113 TATSS
+113 TSS
-118 IGGKGDSEFTDP
+118 IGGKGGSEFTDTL
-130 IKEGDA
+130 KEGDA

-160 GPKDPTKYTREDAKN
+160 GPKDPTRYTREDGKN

-184 LSTGASLGAA
+184 LTAGASLGAT
-194 VGSAMSASATGGAM
+194 VGTAMGATTATAIGSSLGGISASLA
-208 SIAGLS
+208 
-214 ASVTAGVA
+214 AGVA

-236 IGSLLGRKKKKR
+236 IASMFGRKKKKR
-248 AAARAAARENKRQV
+248 AAARARERQIAS
-262 DLANAQQRAER
+262 LNAQQRAER

-280 ADTSVNAPAPTVY
+280 TDTSVNAPTPTAY

-383 EQLAKSKNHRA
+383 EQLAKSKNHKA

>member
-1 MLLYNKVKKF
+1 MLLYIKTKKF
-11 QPGGMLGYNN
+11 QTGGMFGYNN
-21 QLADPTNP
+21 QLADTTNP
-29 FATPYYG
+29 FATHSYG
-36 GMSKDLFGK
+36 GMSKDLSGK
-45 APTSLA
+45 VPTSLA
-51 KSPSEKAP
+51 KSPFEKAP
-59 ATGFSNGMSK
+59 AIDSSKGMSK
-69 ITENPFSTSMNT
+69 IAENPFSTSMNT
-81 LNTTPNKGLLYSGA
+81 LNTNPNKGLLYSGA

-107 ASTATS
+107 TS

-118 IGGKGDSEFTDP
+118 IGGKGGSEGSEFTDP
-130 IKEGDA
+130 LKEGDA

-160 GPKDPTKYTREDAKN
+160 GPKDPTRYTREDGKN
-175 DLKKSTSKG
+175 DLKKSISKG
-184 LSTGASLGAA
+184 LTTGASLGAA
-194 VGSAMSASATGGAM
+194 VGTAMSASATGGAM

-214 ASVTAGVA
+214 ASLTAGVA

-236 IGSLLGRKKKKR
+236 ISSLLGRKKKKR
-248 AAARAAARENKRQV
+248 AAARARERQIAS
-262 DLANAQQRAER
+262 LNAQQRAER

-280 ADTSVNAPAPTVY
+280 TDTSVNAPTPTAY

-383 EQLAKSKNHRA
+383 EQLAKSKNHKA

>member
-1 MLLYNKVKKF
+1 MLIYNKVKKF
-11 QPGGMLGYNN
+11 QPGGLFGYNN

-59 ATGFSNGMSK
+59 AVDSSKGMSK
-69 ITENPFSTSMNT
+69 IAENPFSTSMNT
-81 LNTTPNKGLLYSGA
+81 LNTNPNKGLLYSGA

-107 ASTATS
+107 TS
-113 TATSS
+113 TAASS
-118 IGGKGDSEFTDP
+118 VGGKGGKGDSEFTDP
-130 IKEGDA
+130 LKEGDA

-160 GPKDPTKYTREDAKN
+160 GTKDPTEYTREDAKN

-184 LSTGASLGAA
+184 LTTGASLGAT
-194 VGSAMSASATGGAM
+194 VGTAMGATTATAIGSSLGISASLA
-208 SIAGLS
+208 
-214 ASVTAGVA
+214 AGVA

-236 IGSLLGRKKKKR
+236 IASLLGRKKKKR
-248 AAARAAARENKRQV
+248 AAARASARQIAS
-262 DLANAQQRAER
+262 LNAQQRAER

-280 ADTSVNAPAPTVY
+280 ADTSVNAPAPTAY

-383 EQLAKSKNHRA
+383 EQLAKSKNHKA

>member
-1 MLLYNKVKKF
+1 MLLYIKTKKF
-11 QPGGMLGYNN
+11 QTGGLFGYNN

-29 FATPYYG
+29 FATPSYG

-59 ATGFSNGMSK
+59 AIDSSKGMSK
-69 ITENPFSTSMNT
+69 ITENPYSASMNT
-81 LNTTPNKGLLYSGA
+81 LNTNPNKGLLYSGA

-107 ASTATS
+107 TS

-118 IGGKGDSEFTDP
+118 IGGKGGSESTDP
-130 IKEGDA
+130 LKEGNA

-160 GPKDPTKYTREDAKN
+160 GPKDPTRYTRGDAKN

-184 LSTGASLGAA
+184 LTTGASLGAT
-194 VGSAMSASATGGAM
+194 VGTAMGATTATAIGSSLGISASLA
-208 SIAGLS
+208 
-214 ASVTAGVA
+214 AGVA

-236 IGSLLGRKKKKR
+236 IASLLGRKKKKR
-248 AAARAAARENKRQV
+248 AAARASERQIAS
-262 DLANAQQRAER
+262 LNAQQRAER

-280 ADTSVNAPAPTVY
+280 TDTSVNAPTPTAY

-383 EQLAKSKNHRA
+383 EQLAKSKNHKA

>member
-1 MLLYNKVKKF
+1 MLLYIKTKKF

-29 FATPYYG
+29 FATPSYG

-59 ATGFSNGMSK
+59 AIDSSKGMSK
-69 ITENPFSTSMNT
+69 ITENPYSASMNT
-81 LNTTPNKGLLYSGA
+81 LNTNPNKGLLYSGA

-107 ASTATS
+107 TS

-118 IGGKGDSEFTDP
+118 IGGKGGSEFTDP
-130 IKEGDA
+130 LKEGDA

-160 GPKDPTKYTREDAKN
+160 GPKDPTRYTREDGKN

-184 LSTGASLGAA
+184 LTTGASLGAA
-194 VGSAMSASATGGAM
+194 VGSAMSASATGAM

-214 ASVTAGVA
+214 ASLTAGVA

-236 IGSLLGRKKKKR
+236 IASLLGRKKKKR
-248 AAARAAARENKRQV
+248 AAARASKRQI
-262 DLANAQQRAER
+262 DSLNAQQRAER

-280 ADTSVNAPAPTVY
+280 TDTSVNAPTPTAY

-383 EQLAKSKNHRA
+383 EQLAKSKNHKA

>member
-11 QPGGMLGYNN
+11 QPGGLFGYNN

-29 FATPYYG
+29 FATPSYG
-36 GMSKDLFGK
+36 GISKDLFGK
-45 APTSLA
+45 TPTSLA

-59 ATGFSNGMSK
+59 AIDSSKGMSK
-69 ITENPFSTSMNT
+69 ITENPYSASMNT
-81 LNTTPNKGLLYSGA
+81 LNTNPNKGLLYSGA

-107 ASTATS
+107 TS
-113 TATSS
+113 TAASS
-118 IGGKGDSEFTDP
+118 VGGKGGKGDSEFTDP
-130 IKEGDA
+130 LKEGDA

-160 GPKDPTKYTREDAKN
+160 GPKDPTRYTREDGKN

-184 LSTGASLGAA
+184 LTTGASLGAT
-194 VGSAMSASATGGAM
+194 VGAAMGTTTATAIGSSLGISASLA
-208 SIAGLS
+208 
-214 ASVTAGVA
+214 AGVA
-222 VPVIGA
+222 VPVVGA

-236 IGSLLGRKKKKR
+236 IASLFGRKKKKR
-248 AAARAAARENKRQV
+248 AAARARRRQIAS
-262 DLANAQQRAER
+262 LNAQQMAER

-280 ADTSVNAPAPTVY
+280 ADTSVNAPAPTAY

-383 EQLAKSKNHRA
+383 EQLAKSKNHKV
-394 LGEYVKEQLLDN
+394 LGEFVKEQLLDN

>member
-1 MLLYNKVKKF
+1 MLLYIKTKKF
-11 QPGGMLGYNN
+11 QPGGMFGYNN

-29 FATPYYG
+29 FATPSYG

-59 ATGFSNGMSK
+59 AIDSSKGMSK
-69 ITENPFSTSMNT
+69 ITENPYSASMNT
-81 LNTTPNKGLLYSGA
+81 LNTNPNKGLLYSGA

-107 ASTATS
+107 TS

-118 IGGKGDSEFTDP
+118 IGGKGGSESTDP
-130 IKEGDA
+130 LKEGDA

-160 GPKDPTKYTREDAKN
+160 GPKDPTRYTREDSKN

-184 LSTGASLGAA
+184 LTTGASLGAT
-194 VGSAMSASATGGAM
+194 VGTAMGATTATAIGSSLGISASLA
-208 SIAGLS
+208 
-214 ASVTAGVA
+214 AGVA

-236 IGSLLGRKKKKR
+236 ISSMLGRKKKKR
-248 AAARAAARENKRQV
+248 AAARASERQIAS
-262 DLANAQQRAER
+262 LNAQQRAER

-280 ADTSVNAPAPTVY
+280 ADTSVNAPAPTAY

-383 EQLAKSKNHRA
+383 EQLAKSKNHKA

>member
-1 MLLYNKVKKF
+1 MLLYIKTKKF
-11 QPGGMLGYNN
+11 QPGGLFGYNN

-29 FATPYYG
+29 FATPSYG
-36 GMSKDLFGK
+36 GMSKDLSGK
-45 APTSLA
+45 APTSLT
-51 KSPSEKAP
+51 KSSFEKAP
-59 ATGFSNGMSK
+59 AIDSSKGMSK
-69 ITENPFSTSMNT
+69 IAENPFSTSMNT
-81 LNTTPNKGLLYSGA
+81 LNTNPNKGLLYSGA

-107 ASTATS
+107 TS

-118 IGGKGDSEFTDP
+118 IGGKGGKGGSEGSEFTDP
-130 IKEGDA
+130 LKEGDA

-160 GPKDPTKYTREDAKN
+160 GPKDPTRYTREDGKN

-184 LSTGASLGAA
+184 LTTGASLGAA
-194 VGSAMSASATGGAM
+194 VGSAMSASATGGTM

-214 ASVTAGVA
+214 AATTAGVA

-236 IGSLLGRKKKKR
+236 IASMFGRKKKKR
-248 AAARAAARENKRQV
+248 AAARARERQIAS
-262 DLANAQQRAER
+262 LNAQQRAER

-280 ADTSVNAPAPTVY
+280 TDTSVNAPTPTAY

-383 EQLAKSKNHRA
+383 EQLAKSKNHKA

>member
-11 QPGGMLGYNN
+11 QPGGLFGYNN

-29 FATPYYG
+29 FATPSYG
-36 GMSKDLFGK
+36 GDLFRK

-59 ATGFSNGMSK
+59 AVDSSKGMSK
-69 ITENPFSTSMNT
+69 IAENPFSTSMNT
-81 LNTTPNKGLLYSGA
+81 LNTNPNKGLLYSGA

-107 ASTATS
+107 TS

-118 IGGKGDSEFTDP
+118 VEDKGGKGGSEFTDP
-130 IKEGDA
+130 LKEGDA

-184 LSTGASLGAA
+184 LTTGASLGAA
-194 VGSAMSASATGGAM
+194 VGSAMSASASGAM

-214 ASVTAGVA
+214 ASLTAGVA

-236 IGSLLGRKKKKR
+236 ISSLLGRKKKKR
-248 AAARAAARENKRQV
+248 AAARAAARENERQI
-262 DLANAQQRAER
+262 ASASAQQRAER

-280 ADTSVNAPAPTVY
+280 ADTSVNAPTPTAY

-383 EQLAKSKNHRA
+383 EQLAKSKNHKV
-394 LGEYVKEQLLDN
+394 LGEFVKEQLLDN

>member
-11 QPGGMLGYNN
+11 QPGGLFGYNN

-29 FATPYYG
+29 FATPSYG
-36 GMSKDLFGK
+36 GMSKDLSGK

-51 KSPSEKAP
+51 KSPVEKAP
-59 ATGFSNGMSK
+59 ATDSSKGMSK
-69 ITENPFSTSMNT
+69 IAENPFSTSMNT

-95 GDYSKKF
+95 GDYSTKF
-102 AASTA
+102 A

-118 IGGKGDSEFTDP
+118 IGGGGKGGSEFTDP
-130 IKEGDA
+130 LKEGDA

-160 GPKDPTKYTREDAKN
+160 GPKDPTRYTKEDAKN

-184 LSTGASLGAA
+184 LTTGASLGAA
-194 VGSAMSASATGGAM
+194 VGSAMSASASGAM

-214 ASVTAGVA
+214 ASLTAGVA

-236 IGSLLGRKKKKR
+236 IASMRSRKKKKR
-248 AAARAAARENKRQV
+248 AAARARKSQI
-262 DLANAQQRAER
+262 DSLNAQQRAER

-280 ADTSVNAPAPTVY
+280 TDTSVNAPTPTAY

-383 EQLAKSKNHRA
+383 EQLAKSKNHKA